1 MFKHNDSLTI
11 KSISLIYERE
21 IHKLFYGKSKT
32 CHLKNDASKKWMRNN
47 QSTVES
53 RPQSTITCF
62 GVLKLSLTITE
73 HSALNLPSFIQMN
86 MRNKM
91 FSISHTPSIK
101 EIIPSSFLRR
111 HGRELKWSVPAC
123 TSKSRTQDPPAK
135 KNRAVLQANFLLLK

>member
-47 QSTVES
+47 QSSVES

-62 GVLKLSLTITE
+62 GVLKLSLTVTE

-86 MRNKM
+86 MRIKM
-91 FSISHTPSIK
+91 FSISHTPSLK
-101 EIIPSSFLRR
+101 EIIPSFCSFLRR
-111 HGRELKWSVPAC
+111 HGSEVRP
-123 TSKSRTQDPPAK
+123 RTLL
-135 KNRAVLQANFLLLK
+135 NLVLGTRRRRKIERCCKQTFCS